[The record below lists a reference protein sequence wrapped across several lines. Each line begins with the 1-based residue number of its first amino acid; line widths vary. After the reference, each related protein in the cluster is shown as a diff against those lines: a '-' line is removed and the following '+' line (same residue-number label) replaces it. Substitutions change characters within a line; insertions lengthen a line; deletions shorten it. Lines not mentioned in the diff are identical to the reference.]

1 MDLLRLL
8 SSSCP
13 GRPFCA
19 GIVLE
24 KLYVTSLND
33 GTAPEASVPIPGV
46 IDKRVKLHKL
56 GIYWDYQQSTSIDT
70 SSPDTLFHGMIAPF
84 SSSSPLTPKHYLL
97 QPISLELNLHLD
109 MRRVELRRP
118 SVEEAVSFV
127 CSQLQWPS
135 DELTILQRCYC
146 HIRKNDHQG
155 RSIDEEWGLVRDRLL
170 QKYGS
175 MFTSKEALRH
185 ARIFCEQCWEV
196 SNTASPM
203 VVVDGEMDRFVLS
216 IDREQY
222 RDLLEFV
229 NSLSIQTIKARYHHF
244 RPKGKDPIAAPREW
258 WQFAIKAVIS
268 STQQTRKPGSW
279 REYLKFKELR
289 SEYIE
294 LYKRKNDSKQ
304 TAKKDPRVLMRLQ
317 ELEDELTLGNIL
329 LFRKIALSELNSEE
343 KKRKKGLF
351 TRKSRKTL
359 ESSHSPV
366 SDSEN
371 DFGWNETRRQELLSE
386 FDISPDEES
395 PWEGGQPKDIQIRVD
410 FRLHTVGLDLI
421 SGSSKVIVCKLKES
435 SIRFF
440 KRKEFV
446 QFWCCVED
454 VHIEDK
460 KNKKS
465 PWRHIIYRKREF
477 F

>member
-371 DFGWNETRRQELLSE
+371 DFEWNETRRQELLSE

-421 SGSSKVIVCKLKES
+421 SGSSKVIV
-435 SIRFF
+435 
-440 KRKEFV
+440 
-446 QFWCCVED
+446 
-454 VHIEDK
+454 
-460 KNKKS
+460 
-465 PWRHIIYRKREF
+465 
-477 F
+477 